1 MNEEERKK
9 LNEHISIAAYF
20 LAQKNHPYDTLCW
33 WLAER
38 ELFILNNF
46 RRVSKDKIR
55 KKAAEIYISNPS
67 YEVLC
72 WLISEKEIIVKS
84 KTYKSTNKPFFF
96 K

>member
-1 MNEEERKK
+1 MSEK
-9 LNEHISIAAYF
+9 LKVLKQQISIAAYY

-46 RRVSKDKIR
+46 RRVSKERIR
-55 KKAAEIYISNPS
+55 QKAAEIYVSNPS
-67 YEVLC
+67 YDVLC
-72 WLISEKEIIVKS
+72 WLIAEKEVILKS
-84 KTYKSTNKPFFF
+84 KKFKPGSKPYFF